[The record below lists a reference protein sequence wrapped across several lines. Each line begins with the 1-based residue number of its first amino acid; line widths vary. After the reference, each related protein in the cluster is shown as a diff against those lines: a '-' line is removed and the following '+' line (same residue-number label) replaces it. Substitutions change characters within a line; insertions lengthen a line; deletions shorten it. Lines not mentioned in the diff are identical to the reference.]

1 MSLWDMPETHAQNQS
16 RGGGFGARRV
26 CLRRDARRNC
36 SPYCRTI
43 AAAGFSRI
51 PTPPRSSTMR
61 TRLQCAARHPPRSI
75 ALPSVATLTRSL
87 KTHAIMGVKR
97 ISTASVRFSQR
108 DTRDRYLACRH
119 PDAEALRRQ
128 SARTKPVGPRARY
141 LLAVDVPAG
150 TSGLAKLVKLAV
162 EGLPIGADAEA

>member
-1 MSLWDMPETHAQNQS
+1 VQKLGAKREGATGHLRAGEAVS
-16 RGGGFGARRV
+16 RAEAGAV
-26 CLRRDARRNC
+26 A
-36 SPYCRTI
+36 
-43 AAAGFSRI
+43 AAAGGIALRNAAQLRPRAPAESRRRHAR
-51 PTPPRSSTMR
+51 PHMH
-61 TRLQCAARHPPRSI
+61 TRLQCAARHPRRSLS
-75 ALPSVATLTRSL
+75 LPSVATLTRSYA
-87 KTHAIMGVKR
+87 THAIMGVKR
-97 ISTASVRFSQR
+97 ISTASVRFSRR

-162 EGLPIGADAEA
+162 EGLPIGQK